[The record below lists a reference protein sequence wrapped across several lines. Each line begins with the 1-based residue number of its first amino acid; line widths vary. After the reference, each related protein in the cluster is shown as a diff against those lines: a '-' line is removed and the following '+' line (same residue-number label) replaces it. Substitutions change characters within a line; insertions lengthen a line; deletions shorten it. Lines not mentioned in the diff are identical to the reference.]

1 MSYSL
6 QKSYDTLA
14 LEDGA
19 IRFNKE
25 VEYKRSHGMVSQ
37 VEWKL
42 FKEAFTIVED
52 AVGNLK
58 SKGGAP
64 QEWREVL
71 EKVGAVNVAYITLNE
86 AFTAALDNAPTTSA
100 ATRVGN
106 NLLAQLRIKDKDYD
120 FIVKLGIQALMCTED
135 TGIFEFDKGNDGYEV
150 ITFTDTAIKQ
160 MQDIQD
166 WQQYMYPVFRP
177 MVSKPRSTA
186 EGSYIDP
193 KLASMTTMVRTHNK
207 EQKQLLEAL
216 KASQGVSFIKAA
228 DSIQE
233 VPLKINLWLLQHIE
247 WAYHQNL
254 VIGSI
259 PSSVLPEGKSP
270 SIRRLRSQIKS
281 QQAGFLTDL
290 EEAKHFSGFDP
301 IYLPATMDFR
311 GRVYA
316 KPHLNH
322 QRADY
327 VKAMWL
333 FSEGKELTV
342 DGVRYLKIHVANC
355 GDFDKMSKAP
365 FKDRIKW
372 VDNNIGRIYET
383 VQDPTG
389 DLWWTTADSP
399 FCFLA
404 ACRELVN
411 FIDVGAEYV
420 CHLPVAIDGSCSGLQ
435 HYSAML
441 RDPVGGKSVNLIPS
455 EKPEDVYKE
464 VANLVNELVM
474 NDHEDPIAREWL
486 DHKIDRKVTKR
497 ATMTLC
503 YGSKQYGWREQL
515 MEDFMSKY
523 SSQVATGT
531 LESHPFTEPN
541 KASGYMSK
549 KLDIAL
555 RMTVK
560 AAVEGMDWL
569 QEVAGLLAKEN
580 LAIKW
585 ITPMGFP
592 VINGYYEPIEKRIDI
607 RVKGK
612 RFTNKLLMGYT
623 EDLKSSKQR
632 TTIAPNFVHS
642 YDACHLMMVALEAKK
657 QGIDSFLLI
666 HDSFGCLPSDMEKFS
681 GIVRDRFVELYE
693 HNDPF
698 MTIYNNA
705 MLVLSDKGK
714 KKLTLP
720 PNKGTLDLSNVYQSQ
735 YAFA

>member
-1 MSYSL
+1 ML
-6 QKSYDTLA
+6 TQTEWPMFRDA
-14 LEDGA
+14 FPAVEQA
-19 IRFNKE
+19 IK
-25 VEYKRSHGMVSQ
+25 
-37 VEWKL
+37 
-42 FKEAFTIVED
+42 D
-52 AVGNLK
+52 LK
-58 SKGGAP
+58 SKGGPP
-64 QEWREVL
+64 QEWRDVIEQ
-71 EKVGAVNVAYITLNE
+71 VGSENTAYIALNTAFAGAGKFSPTTWIASNIGKTL
-86 AFTAALDNAPTTSA
+86 FSQLKIPLDN
-100 ATRVGN
+100 N
-106 NLLAQLRIKDKDYD
+106 EL
-120 FIVKLGIQALMCTED
+120 IVKTGLQALMCVM
-135 TGIFEFDKGNDGYEV
+135 GCGLFEFSDDENGYHTL
-150 ITFTDTAIKQ
+150 TFTESALKQ
-160 MQDIQD
+160 LHDLKD
-166 WQQYMYPVFRP
+166 WQQYMYPVYRP
-177 MVSKPRSTA
+177 MVTKPRSTSV
-186 EGSYIDP
+186 GSYIDLR
-193 KLASMTTMVRTHNK
+193 LASTVSMVRTPNK
-207 EQKQLLEAL
+207 EQKMLLERL
-216 KASQGVSFIKAA
+216 KASGAMFIEAA
-228 DSIQE
+228 DAIQE
-233 VPLKINLWLLQHIE
+233 VPLKINTWLLQYIE

-254 VIGSI
+254 AIGSL
-259 PSSVLPEGKSP
+259 PTSVLPEGKSP
-270 SIRRLRSQIKS
+270 IIRRLRSQLKS
-281 QQAGFLTDL
+281 QQAGLLTDL
-290 EEAKHFSGFDP
+290 EEAKHFSGFDEV
-301 IYLPATMDFR
+301 YLPATMDFR

-342 DGVRYLKIHVANC
+342 EGVRYLKIHVANC

-372 VDNNIGRIYET
+372 VDNNIGKIYET
-383 VQDPTG
+383 VQDPTK

-474 NDHEDPIAREWL
+474 NDHEDPIAQEWL

-523 SSQVATGT
+523 SSQVATGS

-585 ITPMGFP
+585 TTPMGFP

-666 HDSFGCLPSDMEKFS
+666 HDSFGCLPSDMEVFS
-681 GIVRDRFVELYE
+681 GIVRERFVELYE

-720 PNKGTLDLSNVYQSQ
+720 PNKGTLDLSSVYQSQ